1 MKVTVE
7 MDLTPDE
14 ARRLMGFPDLTAM
27 QGRLVEEFERRMMAA
42 MEKSAPEEVMKQ
54 WFALG
59 SQGFEQFQRFMWDS
73 ARTASGA
80 ATRKE
85 TPKSK

>member
-1 MKVTVE
+1 MKMRVE

-14 ARRLMGFPDLTAM
+14 ARRLMGLPDLTAM

-42 MEKSAPEEVMKQ
+42 MEKNAPEEVMKQ

-59 SQGFEQFQRFMWDS
+59 SQGFEQFQRFLWDN
-73 ARTASGA
+73 ARNA
-80 ATRKE
+80 AGTTTRKE

>member
-14 ARRLMGFPDLTAM
+14 ARRMMGLPDLTAM
-27 QGRLVEEFERRMMAA
+27 QARLVEEFERRMMAA

-54 WFALG
+54 WFTLG
-59 SQGFEQFQRFMWDS
+59 SQGFEQFQRFMWDG
-73 ARTASGA
+73 ARNA
-80 ATRKE
+80 AGTRKE

>member
-1 MKVTVE
+1 MKMRVE

-14 ARRLMGFPDLTAM
+14 ARRLMGLPDLTAM

-59 SQGFEQFQRFMWDS
+59 SQGFEQFQRFLWDS
-73 ARTASGA
+73 ARNASGA
-80 ATRKE
+80 AARKE